1 MLQGG
6 LVRLFATFYLHDGVI
21 FFIFFIFFSSLLFN
35 SPLMTICIYTS
46 HISLGYSLVYST

>member
-1 MLQGG
+1 MLQEGG

-21 FFIFFIFFSSLLFN
+21 FFFNFFSSLLFN